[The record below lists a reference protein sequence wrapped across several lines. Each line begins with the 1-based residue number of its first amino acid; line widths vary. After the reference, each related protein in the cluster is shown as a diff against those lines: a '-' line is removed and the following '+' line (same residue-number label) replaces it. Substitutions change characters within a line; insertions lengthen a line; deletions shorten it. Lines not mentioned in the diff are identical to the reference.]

1 MRINRMKEIGR
12 EMEKLM
18 RTRGPDS
25 SFSPEEAHQFLDM
38 HLSELFEIC
47 GEAIQSRLE
56 KTEARAAKAVSIKRL
71 AAELEEIQNN
81 KAPLL

>member
-1 MRINRMKEIGR
+1 MRIGRMKEIGR

-25 SFSPEEAHQFLDM
+25 SFSPDEAHKFLDT

-56 KTEARAAKAVSIKRL
+56 KTEARAAKAASIKRL
-71 AAELEEIQNN
+71 AAELEEIQNK